1 MRQLPYLPEN
11 ESLTALV
18 DLIAN
23 PQKFKERVKT
33 LEDIQGII
41 NGAIGDHNRIAK
53 LDDLLA
59 GAEAKV
65 AEAGRIKADADKYVV
80 DKTKEG
86 DAYYDK
92 QAARITAEDG
102 ALIERERSVAA
113 REANVVK
120 CQTDLDTKEKDLQ
133 KRELDIA
140 KATVRAEQMTKE
152 ARILQDKS
160 LATIKRVQSAAVA
173 EQ

>member
-1 MRQLPYLPEN
+1 MKTMIEIPEN
-11 ESLTALV
+11 ESLTDLLDLV
-18 DLIAN
+18 SNSKKL
-23 PQKFKERVKT
+23 KERT
-33 LEDIQGII
+33 QGLLELQTQI
-41 NGAIGDHNRIAK
+41 NRDIGDRNRIAK

-65 AEAGRIKADADKYVV
+65 AEAGRIKVGADKYAT
-80 DKTKEG
+80 DKKKEG

-92 QAARITAEDG
+92 QAARIKTEDG

-113 REANVVK
+113 REVNVVK
-120 CQTDLDTKEKDLQ
+120 CQTDLDAREKDLQ
-133 KRELDIA
+133 ARELDVSR
-140 KATVRAEQMTKE
+140 KAVKAEQMTNE